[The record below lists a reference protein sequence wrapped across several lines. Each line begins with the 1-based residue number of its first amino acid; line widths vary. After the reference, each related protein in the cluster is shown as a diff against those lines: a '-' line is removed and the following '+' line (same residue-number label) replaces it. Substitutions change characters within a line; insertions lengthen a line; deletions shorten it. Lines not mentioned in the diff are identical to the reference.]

1 MSRGKTGLI
10 VLTVIAMMFFL
21 FIAILFGSSTK
32 RQQAIDRRAELDA
45 GIDAIIAADTTI
57 YWIGDPPPE
66 ELEHLMPVVNVIAP
80 ETASKDNLPIK
91 SPAFHT
97 QVHDTF
103 GRLVSEEVPIDYTD
117 NLVIVISGNPNL
129 TQAGKDALLDSIAQ
143 NGVPVL
149 AIGNDASEALGSIL
163 SYRRIKTGP
172 DSSLYY
178 CLGAGYTENPLS
190 EDAVK
195 AGGMDLAE
203 AVTGQIT
210 IALSDYIPE
219 EFRN

>member
-10 VLTVIAMMFFL
+10 VLTVFVMMFIL

-32 RQQAIDRRAELDA
+32 RQQAIDRKAALDA
-45 GIDAIIAADTTI
+45 NIDTIIAADTTI
-57 YWIGDPPPE
+57 YWLGDPPPE
-66 ELEHLMPVVNVIAP
+66 ELEHLMSVVNVISP
-80 ETASKDNLPIK
+80 ETASEDNLPVK

-97 QVHDTF
+97 QVHDSF
-103 GRLVSEEVPIDYTD
+103 GRLVSEEIPIDYTD

-129 TQAGKDALLDSIAQ
+129 SAAGKDALLDSIAQ
-143 NGVPVL
+143 NGVPVI
-149 AIGNDASEALGSIL
+149 AIGNDASEALGGIL
-163 SYRRIKTGP
+163 SYRRIKTGEG
-172 DSSLYY
+172 SSLYY

-210 IALSDYIPE
+210 LALSDYTPQE
-219 EFRN
+219 LR

>member
-10 VLTVIAMMFFL
+10 VLTVFAMMFFL

-32 RQQAIDRRAELDA
+32 RQQAIDRKAALDA
-45 GIDAIIAADTTI
+45 NIDTIIAADTTI

-66 ELEHLMPVVNVIAP
+66 ELEHLMPVVNVITP
-80 ETASKDNLPIK
+80 ESASEDNLPVK
-91 SPAFHT
+91 SPLFHT
-97 QVHDTF
+97 QVHDSF
-103 GRLVSEEVPIDYTD
+103 GRLVSEQIPIEYTD
-117 NLVIVISGNPNL
+117 NLVIVISGTPNL
-129 TQAGKDALLDSIAQ
+129 TQAGSEALLNSIAQ
-143 NGVPVL
+143 NGVPVI

-163 SYRRIKTGP
+163 SYRRIKMG
-172 DSSLYY
+172 DGSSLYY

-190 EDAVK
+190 EEAVK

-210 IALSDYIPE
+210 LALSDYTPQE
-219 EFRN
+219 LR

>member
-21 FIAILFGSSTK
+21 FIAILFGSSAK
-32 RQQAIDRRAELDA
+32 RQNAIDRKAELDA
-45 GIDAIIAADTTI
+45 KIDAIIAADTTI

-66 ELEHLMPVVNVIAP
+66 ELEHLMTVVNVITP
-80 ETASKDNLPIK
+80 ESASEDNLPVK

-97 QVHDTF
+97 QVHDSF
-103 GRLVSEEVPIDYTD
+103 GRLVSEEIPIEYTD
-117 NLVIVISGNPNL
+117 NLVIVISGSPNL
-129 TQAGKDALLDSIAQ
+129 SQSGKEALLNSIAQ

-149 AIGNDASEALGSIL
+149 AIGNDASEALGGIL
-163 SYRRIKTGP
+163 SYRRVKMGP

-190 EDAVK
+190 EEAVK

-203 AVTGQIT
+203 AVTDQIT
-210 IALSDYIPE
+210 LALSDYTPQE
-219 EFRN
+219 LR

>member
-10 VLTVIAMMFFL
+10 VLTVFAMMFIL

-32 RQQAIDRRAELDA
+32 RQQAIDRKAALDA
-45 GIDAIIAADTTI
+45 NIDTIIAADTTI

-66 ELEHLMPVVNVIAP
+66 ELEHLMPVVNVITP
-80 ETASKDNLPIK
+80 ESASEDNLPVK
-91 SPAFHT
+91 SPLFHT
-97 QVHDTF
+97 QVHDSF
-103 GRLVSEEVPIDYTD
+103 GRLVSEQIPVEYTD
-117 NLVIVISGNPNL
+117 NLVIVISGTPNL
-129 TQAGKDALLDSIAQ
+129 TQAGSEALLNSIAQ
-143 NGVPVL
+143 NGVPVI

-163 SYRRIKTGP
+163 SYRRIKMG
-172 DSSLYY
+172 DGSSLYY

-190 EDAVK
+190 EEAVK

-210 IALSDYIPE
+210 LALSDYTPQE
-219 EFRN
+219 LR

>member
-10 VLTVIAMMFFL
+10 VLTVFAMMFIL

-32 RQQAIDRRAELDA
+32 RQQAIDRKAALDA
-45 GIDAIIAADTTI
+45 NIDTIIAADTTI

-66 ELEHLMPVVNVIAP
+66 ELEHLMPVVNVITP
-80 ETASKDNLPIK
+80 ESASEDNLPVK
-91 SPAFHT
+91 SPLFHT
-97 QVHDTF
+97 QVHDSF
-103 GRLVSEEVPIDYTD
+103 GRLVSEQIPVEYTD
-117 NLVIVISGNPNL
+117 KLVIVISGTPNL
-129 TQAGKDALLDSIAQ
+129 TQAGSEALLNSIAQ
-143 NGVPVL
+143 NGVPVI

-163 SYRRIKTGP
+163 SYRRIKMG
-172 DSSLYY
+172 DGSSLYY

-190 EDAVK
+190 EEAVK

-210 IALSDYIPE
+210 LALSDYTPQE
-219 EFRN
+219 LR